1 MGTRVDKSGIAVQ
14 LYDDL
19 NQPSGRPLFGRFAE
33 LYGELRDDVIK
44 SGNEPSLE
52 ESKHPGSEDWLTLV
66 AVADTEARLRK
77 ILDDTA
83 VTRKI
88 PNTSHSSRR
97 VQVEVHVESTRL
109 SLSGRTVI
117 ASGPIVSVKPGSPR
131 IDVVHVKVFDHESQM
146 DDDHPHV
153 DEFDGGSI
161 ALTSK
166 L

>member
-1 MGTRVDKSGIAVQ
+1 LQ

-33 LYGELRDDVIK
+33 LYGDLRDEVVK
-44 SGNEPSLE
+44 GGSQPSLE
-52 ESKHPGSEDWLTLV
+52 ETDHPGSEDWLTLV

-77 ILDDTA
+77 ILDDTP

-97 VQVEVHVESTRL
+97 VQVEVHVDSTRL
-109 SLSGRTVI
+109 SLGGRTVI

-131 IDVVHVKVFDHESQM
+131 IDVVHVKVFDGDSKM

-166 L
+166 V